1 MICLNWHTTKLLY
14 LKFKSFAHLFSH
26 SRNLYFSE
34 RIMNS
39 APVELKFLKFFFTD
53 FVWKTWLIQ
62 LISLSCYGTNKHK
75 AENKTII
82 ILNYRLTQR
91 KLTFN
96 LTFFCHMVSPQHILL
111 NHLIFINSKYLMVQM
126 MFTQ

>member
-1 MICLNWHTTKLLY
+1 MICLRL
-14 LKFKSFAHLFSH
+14 AHHKTLVFEIQIIYTPFSH

-39 APVELKFLKFFFTD
+39 APVELKFLKKKCTD

-62 LISLSCYGTNKHK
+62 LISLSCYGTNKPK

-96 LTFFCHMVSPQHILL
+96 LTILCPMVSPQHILL
-111 NHLIFINSKYLMVQM
+111 NHLIRYL
-126 MFTQ
+126 